1 MTKKGANGK
10 NNYSPEFK
18 ESATEAALRLG
29 IRPTARDLGISSG
42 TLSNWVRKYRQ
53 DTNNTQKSIPE
64 RIPTHDGNPLE
75 KLRGKLER
83 IADLSA
89 ERIGEFL
96 EGENPKG
103 AMDGKS
109 RVYTLRDVATVL
121 GISTDKLVLLGGG
134 KLDTAPRAFDVNI
147 QIKTDKPQP
156 KDDSDDGAES

>member
-29 IRPTARDLGISSG
+29 LSVTARDLGIPKS
-42 TLSNWVRKYRQ
+42 TLRNWVKKSCHP
-53 DTNNTQKSIPE
+53 NGTQK

-156 KDDSDDGAES
+156 KDDPDDGAES